1 MDLAPKSRKEKDL
14 GLRLI
19 FFFQLKA
26 RGMVASEMDD
36 EEEEEEDEEDEP
48 DEDDDGDD
56 DDDGDEVDDFA
67 E

>member
-48 DEDDDGDD
+48 DEDDD
-56 DDDGDEVDDFA
+56 DGDEVDDFA